1 MSAIDLPHARRLA
14 FGVVLGQAV
23 VTAVVALG
31 ALWLAGRVA
40 AVSALLGGGI
50 ATAGSLAMAGVGLGG
65 VAPGSAQRALSAFYI
80 GEAVKLAVVIALFV
94 VVLKWVKVA
103 PLAMLAAFAATF
115 LVYWIVLLSAW
126 PAVDTTRRGA

>member
-23 VTAVVALG
+23 VTVVVALG

-50 ATAGSLAMAGVGLGG
+50 ATAGSLAMAGVGLAG
-65 VAPGSAQRALSAFYI
+65 APAADAQRALGAFYV
-80 GEAVKLAVVIALFV
+80 GEAVKLALVVVLFV

-103 PLAMLAAFAATF
+103 PLAMLAAFAATL
-115 LVYWIVLLSAW
+115 LVYWIALLSAL
-126 PAVDTTRRGA
+126 PATAGAARER